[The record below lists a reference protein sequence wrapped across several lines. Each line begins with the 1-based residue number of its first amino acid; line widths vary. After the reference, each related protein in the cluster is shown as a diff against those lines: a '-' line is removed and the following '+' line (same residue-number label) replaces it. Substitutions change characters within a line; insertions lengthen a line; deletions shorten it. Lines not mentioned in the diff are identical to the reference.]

1 MLKRYQV
8 LISDW
13 LAEYANFIT
22 EVYDCS
28 FSEAV
33 RILMSIGAM
42 AAITELNPK
51 YKPSVSIKKMLEKLK
66 NTPPG
71 KLKEEIYHRQLSEL
85 YHEARK
91 ATESRMS
98 WRRKGIG
105 NGNRRRFPK

>member
-1 MLKRYQV
+1 MLKRCQV

-13 LAEYANFIT
+13 LVEYANFIT
-22 EVYDCS
+22 EVYDIS

-33 RILMSIGAM
+33 RVLMSLGSM
-42 AAITELNPK
+42 AAITELDPK
-51 YKPSVSIKKMLEKLK
+51 YKPSVSIKKMQEKLR

-91 ATESRMS
+91 ATEFRMS
-98 WRRKGIG
+98 WRKRKE
-105 NGNRRRFPK
+105 R